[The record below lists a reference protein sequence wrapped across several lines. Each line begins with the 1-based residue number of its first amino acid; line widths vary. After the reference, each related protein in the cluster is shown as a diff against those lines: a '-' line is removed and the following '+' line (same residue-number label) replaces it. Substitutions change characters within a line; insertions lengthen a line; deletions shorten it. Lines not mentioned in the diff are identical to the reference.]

1 LYDDDFKHNVIK
13 EYLAGSS
20 TKKHVTLKYGIGG
33 KSAILTWM
41 RELGYKNSDSI
52 RKSARFR
59 KPLIDISMPADDEN
73 KTDLLKQIKDLKRK
87 LEDEQ
92 LRSEAYLRMIE
103 KAEQELKISIKKKSD
118 SK

>member
-1 LYDDDFKHNVIK
+1 
-13 EYLAGSS
+13 
-20 TKKHVTLKYGIGG
+20 
-33 KSAILTWM
+33 
-41 RELGYKNSDSI
+41 
-52 RKSARFR
+52 
-59 KPLIDISMPADDEN
+59 MPANDQN

-118 SK
+118 SR